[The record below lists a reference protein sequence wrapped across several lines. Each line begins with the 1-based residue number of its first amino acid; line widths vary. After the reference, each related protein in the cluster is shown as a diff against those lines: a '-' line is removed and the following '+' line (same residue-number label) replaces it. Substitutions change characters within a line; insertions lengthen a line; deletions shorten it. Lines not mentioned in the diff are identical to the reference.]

1 MEKVRKHFIFEGYVQ
16 GVGFRFR
23 AQRAAESR
31 GISGWVRNCYDGSVE
46 MEAEGDPNDI
56 EDMLTALQ
64 KNQWAAIESI
74 HERDIPLKNTSS
86 FSIRDY

>member
-64 KNQWAAIESI
+64 KNQWASIESI

>member
-1 MEKVRKHFIFEGYVQ
+1 MKKVRKHFIFEGYVQ

-46 MEAEGDPNDI
+46 MEAEGDPKDI
-56 EDMLTALQ
+56 EDMLAALE

>member
-46 MEAEGDPNDI
+46 MEAEGDPKDI
-56 EDMLTALQ
+56 EDMLAALE

>member
-46 MEAEGDPNDI
+46 MEAEGDPKDI
-56 EDMLTALQ
+56 EDMLAALE

-86 FSIRDY
+86 FSLRDY